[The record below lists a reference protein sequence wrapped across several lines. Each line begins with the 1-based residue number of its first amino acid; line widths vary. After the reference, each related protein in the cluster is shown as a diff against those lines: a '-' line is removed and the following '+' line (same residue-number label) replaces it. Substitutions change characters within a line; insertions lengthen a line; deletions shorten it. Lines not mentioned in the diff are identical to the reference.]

1 MNYQALP
8 KIDLHCHLDG
18 SVRPETLFELA
29 VERDI
34 QTPELEDLKQLLIA
48 PETCQSLD
56 EYLLRFDLPN
66 QVMQDTSSL
75 ERITFE
81 LFEDSAL
88 ENVKY
93 LEVRFGPLLHVLK
106 GLSLTQVIESVIE
119 GMKRAENQYDIKGG
133 IILSALRTMPK
144 DRINEMLEVGANYI
158 DKGVVAFDLASSEV
172 ADFCKSFKPYTDYA
186 IQLGYHITI
195 HAGETGVGQNVY
207 DAIELLKAERIGHGI
222 YIKDHEDAY
231 EMVRDLDIV
240 LEVCPTSNV
249 QTKAV
254 DSMPLHP
261 ICDFYKDDLMVT
273 INTDN
278 RTVSDTTMT
287 KEIERTFKTF
297 NLSIDDYT
305 SIYENSVARAF
316 TSDIV
321 KKQLMSYMDNY

>member
-1 MNYQALP
+1 MNYKTLP

-29 VERDI
+29 VERNI
-34 QTPELEDLKQLLIA
+34 EVPNIEVLKEMLIA

-66 QVMQDTSSL
+66 QVMQDENSL

-93 LEVRFGPLLHVLK
+93 LEVRFGPLLHLLK
-106 GLSLTQVIESVIE
+106 GLSIKQVLESVLR
-119 GMKRAENQYDIKGG
+119 GMKRAEQQYEITGG
-133 IILSALRTMPK
+133 IILSVLRTMPK
-144 DRINEMLEVGANYI
+144 DRIDELLDMGANYLN
-158 DKGVVAFDLASSEV
+158 KGIVAFDLASSEV
-172 ADFCKSFKPYTDYA
+172 ADFCHEFKPYTDKA
-186 IQLGYHITI
+186 IELGYHITI

-207 DAIELLKAERIGHGI
+207 DAIELLGAERIGHGI
-222 YIKDHEDAY
+222 YINEHEEAY
-231 EMVRDLDIV
+231 ELVRDHDIV

-254 DSMPLHP
+254 ESMSSHP
-261 ICDFYKDDLMVT
+261 IVNFYKDALLVT

-287 KEIERTFKTF
+287 DEIRRTFEAFDMT
-297 NLSIDDYT
+297 LEDYIV
-305 SIYENSVARAF
+305 IYENSITRAF
-316 TSDIV
+316 TSDAN
-321 KKQLMSYMDNY
+321 KKQLMAYLNHY

>member
-1 MNYQALP
+1 MNYKVLP

-29 VERDI
+29 AERNIEVPNVDA
-34 QTPELEDLKQLLIA
+34 LKELLIA

-66 QVMQDTSSL
+66 QVMQDEVSL

-93 LEVRFGPLLHVLK
+93 LEVRFGPLLHLLK
-106 GLSLTQVIESVIE
+106 GLSIKQVLESVLR
-119 GMKRAENQYDIKGG
+119 GMKRAEQQYEITGG
-133 IILSALRTMPK
+133 IILSVLRTMPK
-144 DRINEMLEVGANYI
+144 DRIDELLEIGANYL
-158 DKGVVAFDLASSEV
+158 DKGIVAFDLASSEV
-172 ADFCKSFKPYTDYA
+172 ANFCHEFKPYTDKA
-186 IQLGYHITI
+186 IELGYHITI

-207 DAIELLKAERIGHGI
+207 DAIELLGAERIGHGI
-222 YIKDHEDAY
+222 YISNHEEAY
-231 EMVRDLDIV
+231 ELVRDLDIV

-254 DSMPLHP
+254 ESMSSHP
-261 ICDFYKDDLMVT
+261 IVDFYKDSLLVT

-287 KEIERTFKTF
+287 EEVKKTF
-297 NLSIDDYT
+297 ETFDMTLEDYEI
-305 SIYENSVARAF
+305 IYENSVTRAF
-316 TSDIV
+316 TSDTI
-321 KKQLMSYMDNY
+321 KKELMTYLNDY